1 MGLRIFYGAIAC
13 RYGMACAHSSPR
25 LVTVAGRWFGLI
37 QFVKLHCAM
46 PRPESRLLCAPCLT
60 IPQSSSSS
68 DWRLPRTSAAVWL
81 NLGGWRQASQLDGEC
96 AAAADLL
103 KAHTQQLKQHRRLTD
118 DADDC
123 HGWCCDVQDWI
134 SARRTEELACEV
146 GVLRAANERLEIQ
159 LAQRCTLRVSQ
170 SIYHSLNRS
179 LTV

>member
-134 SARRTEELACEV
+134 SARRTDELEAKLKMAREQCREMSV
-146 GVLRAANERLEIQ
+146 
-159 LAQRCTLRVSQ
+159 QRQQVVAS
-170 SIYHSLNRS
+170 Y
-179 LTV
+179 VV